1 MFYLLVYDDNRHTMT
16 TNLDDLKEIVQGL
29 INQGVGY
36 KVVAGEVI
44 EEMAGV
50 VCNDGEDIWEPI
62 DDDFLDEQND
72 DEAFDYEP
80 DYNDSFYDDKV
91 EGDNYPWIDNDRPY

>member
-1 MFYLLVYDDNRHTMT
+1 MFYLLVYDDNREDCILHTMT
-16 TNLDDLKEIVQGL
+16 TNRDDLKEIVQGL

-50 VCNDGEDIWEPI
+50 VCNDGEDIWEPV
-62 DDDFLDEQND
+62 DDGYAEDEDFDEYYQDSND
-72 DEAFDYEP
+72 WEP
-80 DYNDSFYDDKV
+80 EEN
-91 EGDNYPWIDNDRPY
+91 WIDEDRPY